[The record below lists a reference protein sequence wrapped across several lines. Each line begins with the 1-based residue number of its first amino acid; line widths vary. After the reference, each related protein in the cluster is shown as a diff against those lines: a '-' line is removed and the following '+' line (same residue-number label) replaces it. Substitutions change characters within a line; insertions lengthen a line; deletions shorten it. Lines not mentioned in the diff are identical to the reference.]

1 MTRIYNIT
9 AELCAEI
16 LALCADDSVFLKY
29 SCISSAAKELI
40 HKEINKTVTCLFTA
54 AENYTHNIRKLEKA
68 DLDNA
73 FFDALAAIIQKFKAN
88 KDIFS
93 MIRLLQVIDE
103 SMENILHEKTLEYQN
118 ENFSIVLNTNRE
130 TTGVGLLPCCSCVWE
145 RKNHFLHSYNRLDN
159 FLSNFLL
166 MENTVLGELI
176 DKHYFL
182 KPDTFPDFE
191 NRRSLNIAI
200 TPLRLE
206 NHFVLE
212 DYEENR
218 VQYLQVRYFNEY
230 FDKDNEQIWQK
241 MLTAAEKNS
250 DIVVFPE
257 LLGNPETEAYIC
269 AKLKALSENEQKNMP
284 ALTVLPSFYHKKF
297 NTAAIIDRH
306 GNVICRQS
314 KQNPYRIVR
323 NGGPQ
328 LEAITANNV
337 VNIFHYEGIGRIA
350 VLICK
355 DFLTTSHM
363 EQLMR
368 CFRLT
373 LIIVPS
379 YSTGSYDFRQSF
391 DLCAHD
397 DCNVVWINT
406 CAALS
411 LLPGKE
417 ANFENIGYVRKRIG
431 RGDDDSQ
438 KLCNFPI
445 CGGAFNGQCTHECIY
460 FEKIQGV

>member
-9 AELCAEI
+9 AELCSEI
-16 LALCADDSVFLKY
+16 LALCTDDSLFLKY
-29 SCISSAAKELI
+29 SCISSAAKALI
-40 HKEINKTVTCLFTA
+40 HREISKTAPALFTHA
-54 AENYTHNIRKLEKA
+54 KNGSLTVRRLENA
-68 DLDNA
+68 DLCSS
-73 FFDALAAIIQKFKAN
+73 FFDELDFLIQNFKSN
-88 KDIFS
+88 TDIFS

-103 SMENILHEKTLEYQN
+103 SMENILLEKTLEYQS

-166 MENTVLGELI
+166 MENAVLGELI

-182 KPDTFPDFE
+182 RPDTFSDFE
-191 NRRSLNIAI
+191 KRHSLNIAV

-218 VQYLQVRYFNEY
+218 VQYLQVRYFKEY
-230 FDKDNEQIWQK
+230 FEQDNEQIWQK
-241 MLTAAEKNS
+241 MLTAAKKNS

-269 AKLKALSENEQKNMP
+269 AKLKALSESEQRKMP
-284 ALTVLPSFYHKKF
+284 ALTILPSFYSKKF
-297 NTAAIIDRH
+297 NTAAIIDRF

-323 NGGPQ
+323 NGGSQ

-445 CGGAFNGQCTHECIY
+445 CGGAFGGQCTHDCIY